1 MRSEIIENLKTMIRN
16 STIIT
21 LCLGSLLVG
30 GCAQL
35 DSLTGRFY
43 EPQITN
49 HTNTVSTPLGPVDVV
64 LSRTNWVV
72 SSGSRAAAELPGQ
85 LNVPFGSLITFL
97 ALSALSI
104 GASLRSKKY
113 KEATISA
120 LDCGNQ
126 LKEELKKHNIEISGI
141 MKSVVKD
148 QKSRGTF
155 SIIRKLLDLI

>member
-1 MRSEIIENLKTMIRN
+1 MHIEITENLKMMFRK

-35 DSLTGRFY
+35 DNLTGRFY

-49 HTNTVSTPLGPVDVV
+49 HTNTDAIALARMGVV
-64 LSRTNWVV
+64 LSKTNWVV

-126 LKEELKKHNIEISGI
+126 LKDELKKHNIEISGI
-141 MKSVVKD
+141 MKTVVKD
-148 QKSRGTF
+148 QKSKGTF